1 MDDDVEMSTDT
12 GDSGSSD
19 ISDDGSSDFDDSYDD
34 ADIDTDDIDEDV
46 SDEEIDDT
54 DELDE
59 IDEDVSDE
67 EFDDT
72 DADSDEL
79 EEIDEDISDEEL
91 DDTDANTDK
100 LDEVDEDVSDNEFS
114 DTDADTEELEMSED
128 TADTSANDEADTA
141 EDTADTDT
149 EEPEMTEDT
158 ADTSADDEAN
168 TTEDTADTNSE
179 EPEMTENT
187 TDTSADDEADTTE
200 DTADTDTEEPEM
212 TEVTDD
218 TAADDESDTAE
229 DTTDTDT
236 EEPEMTEET
245 DYMAADD
252 EADTV
257 EDTVDTN
264 TENPKMAEK
273 TNEANDSNETQPK
286 HGFKDWVNP
295 HNYDEDGHY
304 IGEKKDFGYKPHIDG
319 QEVDTSTY
327 RDYVEQ
333 QAASSVSEY
342 MSKHGYGRDDFATYS
357 QDPEWRNLMRTEYP
371 DYELP
376 ELTQENAKSQLSDYM
391 NSHNY
396 GQDDIDTYS
405 QDPIWRELQSAA
417 YPDYEL
423 PALRKELTDTQS
435 KELINGKIPSE
446 LFASDT
452 SDSSSNADT
461 TNKKTRLED
470 LTETEYEEIKK
481 ADPKT
486 ASKLLTDF
494 NERNI
499 KPDDL
504 SELSRTIEFDSGS
517 KMEVVDNPLTSE
529 YATFQNT
536 DTKEQVTVYPNPM
549 GRMSHMMGRQGQN
562 DIGMHQDCGIASTAK
577 GINDLYGREVTSENR
592 LANYALE
599 TQNCGLDYNNDG
611 TVDYYN
617 SGGTYETNVREF
629 YEANGLEAD
638 EYMGNGI
645 PDIDYVGEQIKN
657 GGVAT
662 MAVNHDLMWN
672 YDKAVD
678 FDPSTV
684 DMDRYQSDS
693 RYADRVNT
701 YMSIKNGNGVF
712 KADHFVNV
720 SNAVYNN
727 DGQLTHFIVSDTGNG
742 TTKMIP
748 KEYLSRAYMGS
759 GKMRISAQG
768 CVIARRK

>member
-54 DELDE
+54 DADTDELDE

-100 LDEVDEDVSDNEFS
+100 LGEVDEDVSDNEFS

-141 EDTADTDT
+141 EDTA
-149 EEPEMTEDT
+149 
-158 ADTSADDEAN
+158 
-168 TTEDTADTNSE
+168 
-179 EPEMTENT
+179 
-187 TDTSADDEADTTE
+187 
-200 DTADTDTEEPEM
+200 
-212 TEVTDD
+212 
-218 TAADDESDTAE
+218 
-229 DTTDTDT
+229 DTDT

-529 YATFQNT
+529 YATLQNT

-562 DIGMHQDCGIASTAK
+562 DIGMNQDCGIASTAK